1 MAADKDTTTSSSSD
15 SEVEQKPAAPVK
27 KEVDT
32 SSDSDSDVKPAAP
45 AKKAETS
52 SDSDSS
58 DSKSDKKEEKKAETS
73 SDSDSS
79 DSESDK
85 KDKKKEE
92 SSSDS
97 SDSESDKKPAK
108 KEETSSDSDSSD
120 SESDKKPAKKE
131 ESSSD
136 SDSDSDDKKIVTK
149 AAKKSKKSKQSD
161 SSDSDSESE
170 EKKKES
176 SDDDEEEEEKP
187 KKFGGLQGWL
197 EQRRIKKREQDN
209 IEFSKKVVKDWK
221 YNRDGALAKKVC
233 YEGMLPYTRIMSW
246 STMIGRET
254 RITSKLYR
262 VNVKNGANLRDKF
275 AANPNAPTEG
285 NEKTVIQIPNG
296 VKEVYPN
303 ESSFHTADFEKSLQQ
318 LLETWVAYRPD
329 IGYFDGLNFVA
340 AMVLQFQDA
349 ESAFTSTV
357 NLFSEYIV
365 DAVDPERKAD
375 FKDYCTA
382 FESAL
387 GEEVPEVASYF
398 SDKEVESAVI
408 LRDWMCSLFTRCVSF
423 EKAKRLWDIL
433 LLEGEFGLVKI
444 SCGILKYY
452 QEEITDMSPEKI
464 YAFLKHLPEKVNIDK
479 IAQSIKSIQLA
490 QVDFDLLMQSAKEA
504 HEDDTPEPA
513 DSDDEKPAKK
523 IESDS
528 EDEKPAKKEIES
540 SDSDSDSD
548 VKMVTT
554 KAAKKVVSSSDS
566 SSEDEKPAP
575 KKVESSSSDSSDDE
589 KPAPKPAPKAES
601 SSSDSSSSED
611 EKPAPKPAPKKVE
624 TSSSSDSSSDDEKPA
639 PKPAPKKVE
648 TSSSSD
654 SSSDDEKPAPKPAP
668 KKVETS
674 SDSSSD

>member
-136 SDSDSDDKKIVTK
+136 SDSDSDDKKKIVTK

-170 EKKKES
+170 DKKKKES

-624 TSSSSDSSSDDEKPA
+624 TSSSSDSS
-639 PKPAPKKVE
+639 
-648 TSSSSD
+648 
-654 SSSDDEKPAPKPAP
+654 DDEKPAPKPAP